1 MLLPKE
7 SFKRKMRKSADDV
20 VSEQIASLNKEV
32 VRLETI
38 IQVEMANMQN
48 LTRDLHT
55 DMWNLLQAIN
65 ASQAETVGLS
75 VVSRLSHEME
85 KVRSQIGDMRQE
97 IMRELRQPQ

>member
-1 MLLPKE
+1 
-7 SFKRKMRKSADDV
+7 MRKSADDV

-32 VRLETI
+32 VRLESI

-55 DMWNLLQAIN
+55 DMWNLLQVIN